1 VGPLVRPFHWVHS
14 LGQLGPLIGSL
25 VGPTSRLLLV
35 GPLVGLLV
43 GPLVGPLVTG
53 PLVGELVGAW
63 LVTMSGAGME
73 RTPLFKMR

>member
-1 VGPLVRPFHWVHS
+1 LGPSWVPLV
-14 LGQLGPLIGSL
+14 G
-25 VGPTSRLLLV
+25 LLLV

-73 RTPLFKMR
+73 RIHLYSKCGTVAPYP